1 MILNKKQTLTG
12 IINNSVGSNL
22 FRSAFF
28 DDDKGQLVDILDD
41 WDLSCAYFVSC
52 ILNIAGI
59 INSVHCT
66 VNWTLKA
73 MENNGW
79 IKQEFTSIEEILVGS
94 VILRENNFG
103 KDWSHYHIWFY
114 IWEGEAVSNCSSIR
128 SICKHSA
135 DYSWNRKIIAI
146 YYHKILD

>member
-1 MILNKKQTLTG
+1 MILNKKQTLIG

-52 ILNIAGI
+52 ILNIVGI
-59 INSVHCT
+59 IHSVHCT

-73 MENNGW
+73 MESNGW
-79 IKQEFTSIEEILVGS
+79 VKLEFTSIEQIPVGS
-94 VILRENNFG
+94 IILRENNFG
-103 KDWSHYHIWFY
+103 KDGSHDHIWFY
-114 IWEGEAVSNCSSIR
+114 IWQGQAVSNCSSKR
-128 SICKHSA
+128 AICKHPA
-135 DYSWNRKIIAI
+135 DYSWDSQIIAI